1 MGQEEYAEA
10 DWVILNLSKRCDE
23 YFHKWQQGGVENEA
37 GVFTGI
43 EIGRQ
48 AVMVVTEPR
57 LANSQRHDPRN
68 CHLVTVLSPDPAGGA
83 AKTKTTG
90 LVAHWV
96 GLLHPWLSG
105 AETLR
110 RLRVASTTASCSAAL
125 PASSLNQTPS
135 HPSLPPTMAMV
146 VPPEIPV
153 PVPSFFEPLLSSI
166 ASCLPPPVFNAL
178 LTLLAHG
185 MAFLSALI
193 GLGSAL
199 ISSRPSDWDAQKII
213 PPLITLLAAYLALA
227 SAVRTATWFVRTTA
241 WLVKWGFIM
250 AVLSA
255 TVAWVMGGSDGAG
268 GIVPNLIAM
277 VWDRSGSQG
286 QDAAAASSRGT
297 RQRSR
302 PRPQA
307 WDSYD
312 QHWEWQFEEQQ
323 WNAANPASPAAHVQD
338 FVADAL
344 DRARDGSWL
353 SIARSALRSFST
365 HEQTRENEDE
375 SHER

>member
-1 MGQEEYAEA
+1 
-10 DWVILNLSKRCDE
+10 
-23 YFHKWQQGGVENEA
+23 
-37 GVFTGI
+37 
-43 EIGRQ
+43 
-48 AVMVVTEPR
+48 
-57 LANSQRHDPRN
+57 
-68 CHLVTVLSPDPAGGA
+68 
-83 AKTKTTG
+83 
-90 LVAHWV
+90 
-96 GLLHPWLSG
+96 
-105 AETLR
+105 
-110 RLRVASTTASCSAAL
+110 
-125 PASSLNQTPS
+125 
-135 HPSLPPTMAMV
+135 MAMV

-153 PVPSFFEPLLSSI
+153 PAPSFFEPLLSYI
-166 ASCLPPPVFNAL
+166 ASCLPPPVYNAL

-185 MAFLSALI
+185 MAFFSALI

-199 ISSRPSDWDAQKII
+199 ISSRPSDWDTQKII

-241 WLVKWGFIM
+241 WLVKWGFVM

-255 TVAWVMGGSDGAG
+255 TVAWVMGTGDGGG

-277 VWDRSGSQG
+277 ILGRTGSQG
-286 QDAAAASSRGT
+286 QDPAAESSRGT

-312 QHWEWQFEEQQ
+312 EHWEWQFEEQQ
-323 WNAANPASPAAHVQD
+323 WNTANPASPAAHVQE

-365 HEQTRENEDE
+365 RDQTRENEDE